1 MGDTTYTFGIAG
13 LPGAGKS
20 VAAEYL
26 ADAILDG
33 EATATEMSDFVRTK
47 FEASQGVA
55 SLSANSKTSRK
66 FEAEHDD
73 EVTDNELGAWAAEQ
87 KAEYGQGYFARQL
100 AETWQDPDRPHTV
113 VSGLRSPEEATA
125 LRDAFGETSTVIL
138 SIWTLPGL
146 RFKRKYGA
154 DPRVDHP
161 DWDTFIERRDRE
173 LYEWN
178 CLDYFTGNVADFI
191 VPNNDGVGQFVAKLQ
206 DIYAQVEGADNRA
219 IDLEP
224 DRVELTEFLL

>member
-1 MGDTTYTFGIAG
+1 MGDTTYTYGIAG

-47 FEASQGVA
+47 FEA
-55 SLSANSKTSRK
+55 
-66 FEAEHDD
+66 EHDD
-73 EVTDNELGAWAAEQ
+73 EVNDNELGAWAAEQ
-87 KAEYGQGYFARQL
+87 KAEYGQGHFARQL
-100 AETWQDPDRPHTV
+100 AETWDDPDRPHTV

-138 SIWTLPGL
+138 AIWTLPGL

-173 LYEWN
+173 LYEWG
-178 CLDYFTGNVADFI
+178 CLDYFTGNVSDFI

-206 DIYAQVEGADNRA
+206 DIHAQVQGADHRA
-219 IDLEP
+219 CDLEP
-224 DRVELTEFLL
+224 ERVELTDFLL

>member
-20 VAAEYL
+20 VAAQYL
-26 ADAILDG
+26 TESVLDG

-47 FEASQGVA
+47 FEAEHGRG
-55 SLSANSKTSRK
+55 SATRGDSGPNRGSAPR
-66 FEAEHDD
+66 DD
-73 EVTDNELGAWAAEQ
+73 EVNDNELGVWAAEQ
-87 KAEYGQGYFARQL
+87 KAEFGQGHFARQL

-113 VSGLRSPEEATA
+113 ISGLRSPEEATA

-138 SIWTLPGL
+138 AIWTLPGL

-161 DWDTFIERRDRE
+161 DWATFIDRRDRE

-191 VPNNDGVGQFVAKLQ
+191 VPNNDNVTQFVAKLQ
-206 DIYAQVEGADNRA
+206 DIYAQVQGADDRA

-224 DRVELTEFLL
+224 DRVGLTDFLL

>member
-20 VAAEYL
+20 VAAQYL
-26 ADAILDG
+26 TESVLDG

-47 FEASQGVA
+47 FEA
-55 SLSANSKTSRK
+55 
-66 FEAEHDD
+66 EHDED
-73 EVTDNELGAWAAEQ
+73 VNDNELGAWAAEQ
-87 KAEYGQGYFARQL
+87 KAEFGQGHFARQL

-113 VSGLRSPEEATA
+113 ISGLRSPEEATA
-125 LRDAFGETSTVIL
+125 LRDVFGETSTVIL
-138 SIWTLPGL
+138 AIWTLPGL

-161 DWDTFIERRDRE
+161 DWATFIDRRDRE

-191 VPNNDGVGQFVAKLQ
+191 VPNNDSVTQFVAKLQ
-206 DIYAQVEGADNRA
+206 DIYAQVQGADGRA

-224 DRVELTEFLL
+224 DRVGLTDFLL

>member
-20 VAAEYL
+20 LAAEHVQQFVN
-26 ADAILDG
+26 G
-33 EATATEMSDFVRTK
+33 ESTTTEMSDYVRACY
-47 FEASQGVA
+47 EADHGRGSTTRGD
-55 SLSANSKTSRK
+55 SGPNRGSAPR
-66 FEAEHDD
+66 DD

-87 KAEYGQGYFARQL
+87 KAEYGQGYFASRL
-100 AETWQDPDRPHTV
+100 AETWEDPDRPHTV

-138 SIWTLPGL
+138 TIWTLPGL

-178 CLDYFTGNVADFI
+178 CLDYFTGNVSDFI
-191 VPNNDGVGQFVAKLQ
+191 IPNNDGVKQFAAKLY
-206 DIYAQVEGADNRA
+206 DAVAQVQGADHRA
-219 IDLEP
+219 VDLEP
-224 DRVELTEFLL
+224 DRVELTDFLL